1 MSEPE
6 PPVEQGR
13 LSAAPTNKG
22 HWAGT
27 HRLVSPE
34 ATLDAILPQMR
45 GMGITRVAN
54 VTGLDVIGVPVV
66 AVTRPNSRSV
76 AVAQGKG
83 LDLVSAKVSGLM
95 EAIENFHAERIRS
108 PLVLESALELQA
120 RAPIL
125 DVQRLARVGGGA
137 FDPAARILWIEG
149 HDALKRRSTW
159 VPFEVVH
166 TSYTVPLPTGSG
178 AFLMSDSGVASG
190 NHPLEA
196 TSHAI
201 CELVERDAITLW
213 RFASESERHACRI
226 ALDSV
231 HDARCRWVLERFA
244 AARVNAAVWDV
255 TSDIGVP
262 TFYCTIVDDSGSP
275 WRPLA
280 PAFGSGCHPCREI
293 ALARALTEAAQT
305 RLTMI
310 AGARDDI
317 GIAAYRRGVDRDEV
331 TEAHAL
337 FRIPAER
344 AFSDGPSHLST
355 NFEDDVAWELDCLAH
370 AGIEEVAI
378 VDLTLPEYGISV
390 VRVVIPGLEAAYGA
404 VGFVAGTRLRARL
417 A

>member
-1 MSEPE
+1 MSATEPSL
-6 PPVEQGR
+6 EQNR
-13 LSAAPTNKG
+13 PISARTNKV

-34 ATLDAILPQMR
+34 ITLSAILPHVR

-54 VTGLDVIGVPVV
+54 VTGLDVIGIPVV
-66 AVTRPNSRSV
+66 AVMRPNSRSV

-95 EAIENFHAERIRS
+95 EAIENFHAERIRA
-108 PLVLESALELQA
+108 PLVLASALELQA
-120 RAPIL
+120 RAAIL
-125 DVQRLARVGGGA
+125 DVQRLPRIGGGA
-137 FDPAARILWIEG
+137 FDTDARILWIEG
-149 HDALKRRSTW
+149 HDALKRRATW
-159 VPFEVVH
+159 LPFEVVH

-213 RFASESERHACRI
+213 RFASEAERHARRI

-231 HDARCRWVLERFA
+231 HDGRCRWVLERFA

-262 TFYCTIVDDSGSP
+262 TYYCTIVDDSGSP

-280 PAFGSGCHPCREI
+280 PAFGSGCHPCREV

-331 TEAHAL
+331 KEAQAL
-337 FRIPAER
+337 FSVPAER
-344 AFSDGPSHLST
+344 AFSDGPTHLSED
-355 NFEDDVAWELDCLAH
+355 FEDDVAWELGCLAR

-378 VDLTLPEYGISV
+378 VDLTLPEYGIPV

-404 VGFVAGTRLRARL
+404 AGFVAGRRLRARL